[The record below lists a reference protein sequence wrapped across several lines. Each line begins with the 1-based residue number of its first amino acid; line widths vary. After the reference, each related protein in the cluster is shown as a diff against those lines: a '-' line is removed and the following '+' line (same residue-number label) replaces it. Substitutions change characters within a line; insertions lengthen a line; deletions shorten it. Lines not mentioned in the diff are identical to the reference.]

1 MVLAAVGLLVALGAC
16 GAPASQPPSGVP
28 VSSAVPASPP
38 VASASGG
45 PPPAC
50 SPSAGLPSPGT
61 AARGWWGDRVFYEV
75 FVRSFADSDGDG
87 IGDLRGLTQRLDR
100 LNDGD
105 PATSGDLGVTGLWL
119 MPVMES
125 PSYHGYDVVDY
136 RAVERDYGTVDD
148 FRELVRAAHARGIA
162 VIVDFPINHTS
173 RDHPWFVASRTPG
186 SRHDDWYVWA
196 AEPPGGPG
204 WHPDADRWYYG
215 FFWEGMPDLNLRNP
229 EVTAE
234 LTEVARFWL
243 RELGV
248 DGFRLDGAKHLIE
261 DGPILENTP
270 ETHAWLG
277 AFHGAVRAMS
287 PDALLVGEVWD
298 ISSISASYVP
308 DALDMTFEF
317 GLATGYREAVRN
329 GQARS
334 LAGSLREIAGLEAP
348 GEFGAFLANHDMDRI
363 ASQLGGDR
371 AKLRLAARLLLT
383 GPGVPF
389 VYYGEEIGMSGAK
402 PDERIRTPMQWDAT
416 MPAGGFSSAEP
427 WEPLSDDWRTVNV
440 AAQDDDPGSLLSLY
454 RGLIRLRDA
463 HPALRDG
470 AIVPVTSAAGEVVA
484 TVRSTATE
492 TLLVVAN
499 VSDAPIADYALDLAA
514 GPLCG
519 TPAAAILHGEGSPDA
534 PIVTTSGGFTGYR
547 PLAALPPRSVT
558 VIALRP

>member
-1 MVLAAVGLLVALGAC
+1 M
-16 GAPASQPPSGVP
+16 
-28 VSSAVPASPP
+28 
-38 VASASGG
+38 
-45 PPPAC
+45 
-50 SPSAGLPSPGT
+50 
-61 AARGWWGDRVFYEV
+61 
-75 FVRSFADSDGDG
+75 RSFADSDGDG
-87 IGDLRGLTQRLDR
+87 IGDLRGLTQRLDQ

-105 PATSGDLGVTGLWL
+105 PATTGDLGITGLWL

-136 RAVERDYGTVDD
+136 RAIERDYGTADD
-148 FRELVRAAHARGIA
+148 FRDLVRAAHARGIA

-173 RDHPWFVASRTPG
+173 RDHPWFLDSRTRG
-186 SRHDDWYVWA
+186 SVHDDWYVWA
-196 AEPPGGPG
+196 AQPPGGPG
-204 WHPDADRWYYG
+204 WHPDGDRWYYG
-215 FFWEGMPDLNLRNP
+215 FFWEGMPDLNLGNP
-229 EVTAE
+229 KVTTE

-277 AFHGAVRAMS
+277 VFHGAVRAMS

-334 LAGSLREIAGLEAP
+334 LAVSLREVAGLEAP
-348 GEFGAFLANHDMDRI
+348 GEFGAFLTNHDMDRI

-371 AKLRLAARLLLT
+371 AKLRLAASLLLT

-402 PDERIRTPMQWDAT
+402 PDERIRTPMQWDASA
-416 MPAGGFSSAEP
+416 PAGGFSTGPA
-427 WEPLSDDWRTVNV
+427 WESPSDDWRTVNV
-440 AAQDDDPGSLLSLY
+440 AAQADDPGSLLSLY
-454 RGLIRLRDA
+454 RRLIRLRDA
-463 HPALRDG
+463 HPALRG
-470 AIVPVTSAAGEVVA
+470 GEIVPVTSDADEVVA
-484 TVRSTATE
+484 TVRATATE

-499 VSDAPIADYALDLAA
+499 VSDTPVADYALDLAA

-519 TPAAAILHGEGSPDA
+519 MPAAAIVHGEGIPGA

-547 PLAALPPRSVT
+547 PLPTLPPRSVT
-558 VIALRP
+558 VITLRP